1 MIDVYDRRIIML
13 NVYDGRIQWTDMMDV
28 YDGPI

>member
-13 NVYDGRIQWTDMMDV
+13 NVYDGRIQWTDIMDV
-28 YDGPI
+28 CDGPI